1 MQEFKVGKRG
11 QCSRCEVLPDISDGG
26 GELHL
31 WLPLEHTLG
40 KTYKHLRAG
49 GWDCGAAE
57 DHCLIVRL
65 DGDRTDALLADL
77 SEILTSRELEDTKA
91 LHKPGGDEPS
101 AEDIPRVKSLKRLV
115 EIGRSGWL
123 LDMISEGRLTSHF
136 QPIVMAE
143 DPSEVFGQEA
153 LLRGIDEEGGLISPG
168 RIFGAAKKCGV
179 LFQMDLAA
187 RRTAIREA
195 AWHKLEDKLFINF
208 TPTSIYDPK
217 FCLRSTV
224 EAVDEAGFDHESV
237 VFEVTETEYAE
248 DFGHLKDIIDHY
260 RETGFGVALDDVGSG
275 YSSLNLLSGLR
286 PDYVK
291 LDLQL
296 VRGVD
301 GDPYKATVARKLL
314 EMARDLDVKT
324 VVEGIE
330 TEEEFMW
337 AREEGATFVQGYL
350 IARPGTP
357 PLQNRLSSTYAGQ

>member
-1 MQEFKVGKRG
+1 M
-11 QCSRCEVLPDISDGG
+11 
-26 GELHL
+26 

-49 GWDCGAAE
+49 GWDCETAE
-57 DHCLIVRL
+57 GHCLAIRL
-65 DGDRTDALLADL
+65 DGDYAEPLLADL
-77 SEILTSRELEDTKA
+77 SEVLTSRELEDTKA
-91 LHKPGGDEPS
+91 LHKPGGEKPS
-101 AEDIPRVKSLKRLV
+101 AEDIPSVKSLKRLV

-136 QPIVMAE
+136 QPIVRAE
-143 DPSEVFGQEA
+143 DPSEIFGQEA
-153 LLRGIDEEGGLISPG
+153 LLRGLDDEGGLISPG

-179 LFQMDLAA
+179 LFQIDLAA
-187 RRTAIREA
+187 RRTAIQEA
-195 AWHKLEDKLFINF
+195 VRHKIEDKLFINF

-224 EAVDEAGFDHESV
+224 EAVDEAGLYHENV
-237 VFEVTETEYAE
+237 VFEVTETEHAE
-248 DFGHLKDIIDHY
+248 DFGDLKDITDQY
-260 RETGFGVALDDVGSG
+260 RETGFRVALDDVGSG

-286 PDYVK
+286 PDFVK

-314 EMARDLDVKT
+314 EMARDLGVES
-324 VVEGIE
+324 VVEGVE
-330 TEEEFMW
+330 TEEELAW

-350 IARPGTP
+350 IARPSNP
-357 PLQNRLSSTYAGQ
+357 PVQDLLTSAYIKR